1 MSAEFE
7 WYVQQHKMLAF
18 LVDPCTSSNCIF
30 IIFVAFLLSKFQFL
44 LNVRHGFVTMDPFI
58 RANPSG
64 HCNIEKIYV
73 NKFFYVPV
81 LIKWSSWNLI
91 TLILTFFNFTSV
103 KNVSLLCI
111 C

>member
-73 NKFFYVPV
+73 NKLFYDFF
-81 LIKWSSWNLI
+81 
-91 TLILTFFNFTSV
+91 
-103 KNVSLLCI
+103 
-111 C
+111 